1 MAETFSKKENREK
14 RAKKKQEK
22 AQRIEE
28 RRSNNDRGKGLDEMM
43 AYVDENGNLTTV
55 RPLTSKRP
63 EINPQDILLGAAP
76 IEAEDPRKKGVVSF
90 FSDKGYGF
98 IIDSKTRAKVFFHKN
113 ELSESVVE
121 GDKVTFEVENTPRGT
136 NAVRVEKDK

>member
-28 RRSNNDRGKGLDEMM
+28 RRVNNDRGKGLDEMM

-55 RPLTSKRP
+55 RPLATKRV
-63 EINPQDILLGAAP
+63 EIDPNDILLGAAP
-76 IEAEDPRKKGVVSF
+76 IEAEEVRKKGSVSF

-98 IIDSKTRAKVFFHKN
+98 IIETKSRNKVFFHKN
-113 ELSESVVE
+113 ELLEHVVE
-121 GDKVTFEVENTPRGT
+121 GDKVTFEVENTARGT
-136 NAVRVEKDK
+136 NAIRVEKDK